1 MNSLPANEQS
11 PYQDQIQR
19 SAVDQQH
26 IITQLQSF
34 DSLGEALL
42 YAAGQ
47 TSDGIRPWG
56 TQPTLRDRQ
65 LRSFLTQEP
74 YTLSAVG
81 TVIARNMGLAWH
93 LDGPST
99 LVEQTQEM
107 FHRAHFGQGWET
119 FGTKIGWDY
128 QTQDKAA
135 FMELV
140 RDEDNPDS
148 PVVMFN
154 QLDAGRCWHTG
165 NPQVPVIYQD
175 RLGRWHGMKWYQ
187 CLTLNEMPVGHETL
201 YGLQYSS
208 LTRMLVV
215 SQIMRN
221 ILRID
226 EERSGGR
233 WSRSLHILSGV
244 KKETIED
251 ALKEKQEQA
260 DNLGLMRYS
269 LPGILTTTDPLVDPK
284 LVTLSLSERPSDFKM
299 DEYFSWYMTAM
310 AMGLLVDYG
319 ELAPLPGARLGTGQQ
334 SQVMHAKSRTKGVAI
349 WTNKIEHQFNFFGV
363 VPRQVSFKYD
373 DKDLDED
380 KQRAEVFLA
389 YSQAFVQLQ
398 QLSAIDAE
406 GAIQMLLDEQ
416 MMPQDVADGILQRAK
431 QAEADQ
437 KRQDA
442 AQQRAM
448 AQQAAANAQNPNRQ
462 PTDQQAPPGPTSGR
476 PSDVSLPDNENASSG
491 RTASTATVTDGQ
503 RAQQRG
509 TAVGQRDMT
518 VELGNVERVVA
529 EDRLTAEAKRA
540 LESMAKVMKHK
551 LAA

>member
-1 MNSLPANEQS
+1 MNSLPPNEQS
-11 PYQDQIQR
+11 PFQNDIQR

-74 YTLSAVG
+74 YTMSAIG

-93 LDGPST
+93 LDGPSQQ
-99 LVEQTQEM
+99 VEQTQEM

-140 RDEDNPDS
+140 REEDNPRS

-165 NPQVPVIYQD
+165 NPHVPVIYQD

-201 YGLQYSS
+201 YGLQYCS

-244 KKETIED
+244 KKESIED

-260 DNLGLMRYS
+260 DNLGLMRYM
-269 LPGILTTTDPLVDPK
+269 LPAILTTTDPLVDPK
-284 LVTLSLSERPSDFKM
+284 LVTLSLSERPTDFKM

-363 VPRQVSFKYD
+363 VPRAVSFKYD

-380 KQRAEVFLA
+380 KQRADVFLA
-389 YSQAFVQLQ
+389 YSQAFTQLLQ
-398 QLSAIDAE
+398 VEAIDGQA
-406 GAIQMLLDEQ
+406 AIDLLLDNQ
-416 MMPQDVADGILQRAK
+416 LMPQDVADGLLQRLK
-431 QAEADQ
+431 QAAAEQKAADL
-437 KRQDA
+437 

-448 AQQAAANAQNPNRQ
+448 VQQAAANQANPNR
-462 PTDQQAPPGPTSGR
+462 PPAPNGAPR
-476 PSDVSLPDNENASSG
+476 DVSLPDNENA
-491 RTASTATVTDGQ
+491 TASRTQSASTVTDNQ
-503 RAQQRG
+503 RAKELG
-509 TAVGQRDMT
+509 TMNGQRDVT

-529 EDRLTAEAKRA
+529 EDRLTREALRA
-540 LESMAKVMKHK
+540 LESMGKVMKHK

>member
-1 MNSLPANEQS
+1 
-11 PYQDQIQR
+11 
-19 SAVDQQH
+19 
-26 IITQLQSF
+26 
-34 DSLGEALL
+34 
-42 YAAGQ
+42 
-47 TSDGIRPWG
+47 
-56 TQPTLRDRQ
+56 
-65 LRSFLTQEP
+65 
-74 YTLSAVG
+74 
-81 TVIARNMGLAWH
+81 
-93 LDGPST
+93 
-99 LVEQTQEM
+99 
-107 FHRAHFGQGWET
+107 
-119 FGTKIGWDY
+119 
-128 QTQDKAA
+128 
-135 FMELV
+135 
-140 RDEDNPDS
+140 
-148 PVVMFN
+148 
-154 QLDAGRCWHTG
+154 
-165 NPQVPVIYQD
+165 
-175 RLGRWHGMKWYQ
+175 
-187 CLTLNEMPVGHETL
+187 
-201 YGLQYSS
+201 
-208 LTRMLVV
+208 
-215 SQIMRN
+215 
-221 ILRID
+221 
-226 EERSGGR
+226 
-233 WSRSLHILSGV
+233 
-244 KKETIED
+244 
-251 ALKEKQEQA
+251 
-260 DNLGLMRYS
+260 
-269 LPGILTTTDPLVDPK
+269 
-284 LVTLSLSERPSDFKM
+284 
-299 DEYFSWYMTAM
+299 
-310 AMGLLVDYG
+310 
-319 ELAPLPGARLGTGQQ
+319 
-334 SQVMHAKSRTKGVAI
+334 
-349 WTNKIEHQFNFFGV
+349 
-363 VPRQVSFKYD
+363 VSFKYD